1 MARPGYMSI
10 QADQRVQKIFDRFCK
25 TKGITKSTAVTEML
39 EIYMLAI
46 DEQLYLDLKI
56 EEMGVDIAREI
67 LLEKGGQ
74 GMFND
79 YILMKLGDSETLPGY
94 LDLNGDGVIQAY
106 IRAIKKHGFTW
117 FSTSALPWGIAKKRV
132 EFYNAAIARGETV
145 KFLLIPAVND
155 NEIYYSATIEEIH
168 SSRDKITCPVNSEVN
183 SIPPEFGPDELNRIW
198 LKISDLKKDTSITID
213 MLKFRENDADVR
225 PVVEGSQWHFGYV
238 YIPDAEDELE

>member
-10 QADQRVQKIFDRFCK
+10 QANQRVQKIFDRFCK
-25 TKGITKSTAVTEML
+25 VKGITKSIAVTEML
-39 EIYMLAI
+39 EIYMLAT
-46 DEQLYLDLKI
+46 DEKLYLDLKK
-56 EEMGVDIAREI
+56 EEMGIDIAREI

-94 LDLNGDGVIQAY
+94 LNLNGDGVIQAY

-132 EFYNAAIARGETV
+132 EFYNAAIEKGENVT
-145 KFLLIPAVND
+145 FLLIPAVND
-155 NEIYYSATIEEIH
+155 NEIYYSATIEEIQ
-168 SSRDKITCPVNSEVN
+168 SSRDKITCPVNGEAD
-183 SIPPEFGPDELNRIW
+183 SIPPEFGPDESNRIW
-198 LKISDLKKDTSITID
+198 LKISDLKKDTNITID
-213 MLKFRENDADVR
+213 MLKFRDNDAYVR

-238 YIPDAEDELE
+238 YIPDTQDD

>member
-106 IRAIKKHGFTW
+106 IRSIKKHGFTW

-213 MLKFRENDADVR
+213 MLKKMEPERFVGA
-225 PVVEGSQWHFGYV
+225 
-238 YIPDAEDELE
+238 L